1 MAKTA
6 KSPEVIV
13 AGHLCLDLSPAFG
26 AGSSTMQDI
35 FVPGKLV
42 NVGQAAMST
51 GGAVSNTGLT
61 LRMLGI
67 SCGLMGKI
75 GQDLFGSIVE
85 QILQRYAASGS
96 LIVDQDS
103 DTSYSIVLAPPGI
116 DRMFLHHPGANDT
129 FAAEDLNLDL
139 LQQARLCHFGYP
151 PLMRRL
157 YSKGGSELVLL
168 FKKLRELGL
177 TTSLDLALPD
187 PASEAGQAN
196 WLKILADVLPL
207 VDIFV
212 PSLEELLFMLDRPCF
227 EGLKAKAGKA
237 DILDFYDYSQ
247 LPGLADR
254 VLGLGV
260 KILVIKLGTRG
271 FYVRTKAA
279 ADLLDMGRAAPE
291 NLAAWADREI
301 WSPVFDVPKEKI
313 ASTSGA
319 GDASIAGFLAGLVAG
334 DTAPLA
340 AELACAV
347 AGLKIQ
353 SPSSVGE
360 IAPLAEVKMI
370 MADWAKE
377 ELDLAR
383 DYWHYSADSR
393 LWFGK
398 RDHSHPHYPKK

>member
-129 FAAEDLNLDL
+129 FAAEDLNQDL
-139 LQQARLCHFGYP
+139 L
-151 PLMRRL
+151 
-157 YSKGGSELVLL
+157 
-168 FKKLRELGL
+168 
-177 TTSLDLALPD
+177 
-187 PASEAGQAN
+187 
-196 WLKILADVLPL
+196 
-207 VDIFV
+207 
-212 PSLEELLFMLDRPCF
+212 
-227 EGLKAKAGKA
+227 
-237 DILDFYDYSQ
+237 
-247 LPGLADR
+247 
-254 VLGLGV
+254 
-260 KILVIKLGTRG
+260 
-271 FYVRTKAA
+271 
-279 ADLLDMGRAAPE
+279 
-291 NLAAWADREI
+291 
-301 WSPVFDVPKEKI
+301 
-313 ASTSGA
+313 
-319 GDASIAGFLAGLVAG
+319 
-334 DTAPLA
+334 
-340 AELACAV
+340 
-347 AGLKIQ
+347 
-353 SPSSVGE
+353 
-360 IAPLAEVKMI
+360 
-370 MADWAKE
+370 
-377 ELDLAR
+377 
-383 DYWHYSADSR
+383 
-393 LWFGK
+393 
-398 RDHSHPHYPKK
+398 

>member
-1 MAKTA
+1 MAK
-6 KSPEVIV
+6 SFEIIV

-26 AGSSTMQDI
+26 AGSRTLQDI

-85 QILQRYAASGS
+85 QILQRYEAADS
-96 LIVDQDS
+96 LIVDPAS

-129 FAAEDLNLDL
+129 FAAADLNLDL
-139 LQQARLCHFGYP
+139 LGQAKLCHFGYP
-151 PLMRRL
+151 PLMERL
-157 YSKGGSELVLL
+157 YSNDGAELVLL
-168 FKKLRELGL
+168 FEKLRELGL
-177 TTSLDLALPD
+177 GTSLDLALPD
-187 PASEAGQAN
+187 PASDAGQAN
-196 WLKILADVLPL
+196 WQKILAAVLPL
-207 VDIFV
+207 TDIFV
-212 PSLEELLFMLDRPCF
+212 PSLEELLFMLDRPVF
-227 EGLKAKAGKA
+227 DQLKSQAGND
-237 DILDFYDYSQ
+237 DILDHYDYSQ
-247 LPGLADR
+247 LPALAKRLLDY
-254 VLGLGV
+254 GV

-271 FYVRTKAA
+271 FYVRTKAK
-279 ADLLDMGRAAPE
+279 ADLAAMGKAAPSD
-291 NLAAWADREI
+291 LDSWSSREI
-301 WSPVFDVPKEKI
+301 WSPIFDVPRAKI

-319 GDASIAGFLAGLVAG
+319 GDASIAGFLAGLLAG
-334 DTAPLA
+334 DSADSA

-360 IAPLAEVKMI
+360 IAPLDQVKKI
-370 MADWAKE
+370 MVDWAKE
-377 ELDLAR
+377 KLDPPA
-383 DYWHYSADSR
+383 DYWHYAPEAR
-393 LWFGK
+393 LWFGQK
-398 RDHSHPHYPKK
+398 DRQD